1 MDYRDDCP
9 EILKGFLTYHETIK
23 GHSKATVDEYYLDMR
38 NFFRFLK
45 IERNVVP
52 RNMDFDE
59 IAIKDELVSHRDEL
73 RKLPAETQKDIQAKA
88 AAEIKA
94 RSEND
99 NVIVDTHC
107 TINTPAGFLPGLP
120 IWVLEQLQP
129 DQFILVEANPDE
141 IIYRRLN
148 DDTRERDLQKVK
160 DIDLHQQMNRATSMA
175 YATLTGATVKI
186 VENHDNHLDSNVRK
200 LVNVLNL

>member
-1 MDYRDDCP
+1 M
-9 EILKGFLTYHETIK
+9 T
-23 GHSKATVDEYYLDMR
+23 
-38 NFFRFLK
+38 
-45 IERNVVP
+45 
-52 RNMDFDE
+52 E
-59 IAIKDELVSHRDEL
+59 IAIENKIVEDRDSL
-73 RKLPAETQKDIQAKA
+73 RKLPAETQKEIQAEA
-88 AAEIKA
+88 AKEIKR

-107 TINTPAGFLPGLP
+107 TINTPSGFLPGLP

-129 DQFILVEANPDE
+129 DRFILIEANPDE

-148 DDTRERDLQKVK
+148 DDTRVRDVQKAK

-186 VENHDNHLDSNVRK
+186 VENHDNHLNSSVSK
-200 LVNVLNL
+200 LVDVLNL

>member
-1 MDYRDDCP
+1 MWGIKVKLVVLTGIPGSGSTTLLNKALEEVDYVHLNYGD
-9 EILKGFLTYHETIK
+9 IMT
-23 GHSKATVDEYYLDMR
+23 
-38 NFFRFLK
+38 
-45 IERNVVP
+45 
-52 RNMDFDE
+52 E
-59 IAIKDELVSHRDEL
+59 IAIKDEIVSHRDEL

-88 AAEIKA
+88 AAEIKS
-94 RSEND
+94 RSESD

-160 DIDLHQQMNRATSMA
+160 EIDLHQQMNRATSMA

-186 VENHDNHLDSNVRK
+186 VENHDNHLDSNVKK

>member
-1 MDYRDDCP
+1 MKLVVITGIPGSGSTTVLKKALEKVDYLHLNYGD
-9 EILKGFLTYHETIK
+9 IMT
-23 GHSKATVDEYYLDMR
+23 
-38 NFFRFLK
+38 
-45 IERNVVP
+45 
-52 RNMDFDE
+52 E
-59 IAIKDELVSHRDEL
+59 IALEKGLVENRDEL
-73 RKLPAETQKDIQAKA
+73 RKLPAETQKEIQKEAGIRISEKA
-88 AAEIKA
+88 E
-94 RSEND
+94 ST

-129 DQFILVEANPDE
+129 DQFILIEAHPDE

-160 DIDLHQQMNRATSMA
+160 EIELHQQMNRATSMA

-186 VENHDNHLDSNVRK
+186 IANHDNHLKSTVNK
-200 LVNVLNL
+200 LVNVLKL